1 MPSAPAKTYNGG
13 AVSTLAG
20 NNTIAVNIGTTA
32 FGVPG
37 TTTNGIYRVSRA
49 TVTGGVVGA
58 YAVVGTVP
66 AVYQSAGGNPIY
78 LSVAYNDNAVV
89 NGTTY
94 SHTVAL
100 DNNA

>member
-1 MPSAPAKTYNGG
+1 MPSAPAKPYNGG
-13 AVSTLAG
+13 AVTSVAG
-20 NNTIAVNIGTTA
+20 NNTIAINIAATA

-37 TTTNGIYRVSRA
+37 TSGNGVYRISRA
-49 TVTGGVVGA
+49 TVTGGTVGA

-66 AVYQSAGGNPIY
+66 AVYQSAAGNTLYGGA
-78 LSVAYNDNAVV
+78 AYNDNAVV

>member
-1 MPSAPAKTYNGG
+1 MPIAPAKLYNGG
-13 AVSTLAG
+13 AVSTVAG
-20 NNTIAVNIGTTA
+20 NNTVAINIAATA
-32 FGVPG
+32 SGVPG
-37 TTTNGIYRVSRA
+37 TSANGVYRISRA
-49 TVTGGVVGA
+49 TVTGGTVGA

-66 AVYQSAGGNPIY
+66 AVYQFNSGTAIY
-78 LSVAYNDNAVV
+78 QPAVYNDSAVV